1 MLGVFNYSMDFIMR
15 KPNKNILDALEQ
27 SLEND
32 RTITESTR
40 KTYKGDLAVIVRAI
54 LANNDNDTL
63 IKWVHSQGYSGN
75 SYLSV
80 LNRLRAIIQE
90 ETNE

>member
-1 MLGVFNYSMDFIMR
+1 MK
-15 KPNKNILDALEQ
+15 KPTKNILDTVLQ
-27 SLEND
+27 SLED
-32 RTITESTR
+32 DLTITDSTR
-40 KTYKGDLAVIVRAI
+40 KTYWNDLAVIMRSI
-54 LANNDNDTL
+54 LANNDNETL